1 MKVTRKPGRVR
12 AASLRAIAL
21 FGLMSGSSY
30 ARDANDLLLKAVG
43 TTEGVSP
50 VICRGGQTR
59 GDGPHA

>member
-21 FGLMSGSSY
+21 FGLMSGPSY

-43 TTEGVSP
+43 TTEGVSFRSP
-50 VICRGGQTR
+50 RTPAQKNF
-59 GDGPHA
+59 A